1 VLLLQAP
8 VAGERLLSLPD
19 AIERIEN
26 SDLSFTHIAIA
37 RLGTIERT
45 VVRTRA
51 MRLPGSIL
59 SGVAGRDQAKVTA
72 WPDSDDISRQ
82 FVSFGDLF
90 VLD

>member
-1 VLLLQAP
+1 M
-8 VAGERLLSLPD
+8 AGELRLLSLPD

-37 RLGTIERT
+37 RFGTIERT

-51 MRLPGSIL
+51 KRLPGSIL
-59 SGVAGRDQAKVTA
+59 SGIAGQDQAKVTA
-72 WPDSDDISRQ
+72 WPGSDDILRQ
-82 FVSFGDLF
+82 FVSFGDLL